1 MNNKRQIAGLATELG
16 MTMGLTAAGLI
27 FLGLWVGR
35 QVDDLLGTA
44 PYATILLLI
53 AGIVI
58 GQIAIIRLAIR
69 TREYLNDSDTAGY
82 AFSGLG
88 NGLKTAVKAL
98 VLVALPVILRVP
110 GIWLDRYLGTEI
122 VFSLILVVVGLVIAV
137 VGLLEIVESMRATD
151 REGDST

>member
-1 MNNKRQIAGLATELG
+1 M
-16 MTMGLTAAGLI
+16 
-27 FLGLWVGR
+27 
-35 QVDDLLGTA
+35 
-44 PYATILLLI
+44 
-53 AGIVI
+53 
-58 GQIAIIRLAIR
+58 
-69 TREYLNDSDTAGY
+69 
-82 AFSGLG
+82 G

-137 VGLLEIVESMRATD
+137 VGLLDIVESMRATD